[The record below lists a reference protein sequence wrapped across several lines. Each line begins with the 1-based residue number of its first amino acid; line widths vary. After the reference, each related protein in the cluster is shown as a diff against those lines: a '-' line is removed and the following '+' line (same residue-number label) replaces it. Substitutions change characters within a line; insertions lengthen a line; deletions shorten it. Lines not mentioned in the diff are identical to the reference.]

1 MSTKPVYLFAKW
13 KVREGN
19 LDRVLSLMP
28 NLAAQSRAEEGCLCY
43 DIHQGR
49 TEPNT
54 LMLFECYRDQAA
66 VDAHRSS
73 EHFQKM
79 VIGELVP
86 LLESREPLLATKLE
100 I

>member
-19 LDRVLSLMP
+19 LEKVLSLFP
-28 NLAAQSRAEEGCLCY
+28 KLAALSRAEEGCLLY

-54 LMLFECYRDQAA
+54 LMLYECYRDEAA
-66 VDAHRSS
+66 VNAHRSS

-79 VIGELVP
+79 VIGEMVP
-86 LLESREPLLATKLE
+86 MLESREPLLATKLE